1 MKSLLR
7 NSLFCL
13 FGACLMAAC
22 NENTVYHSYQSLPGE
37 GWGKSDTLSFEL
49 PITDSIPVTLE
60 LFAEVRNRSE
70 YPYHDLHLF
79 VSQNLQDSAVWQTDT
94 IAICLADSSGRWTGK
109 GWGSIYQSGVFV
121 KSVRTLHPGN
131 YTIKVMNGMKDEK
144 LKGLNDVGVRVEIN
158 PTPLK

>member
-22 NENTVYHSYQSLPGE
+22 NENTVYHSYQSLPHE
-37 GWGKSDTLSFEL
+37 GWGKSDTLSFQL
-49 PITDSIPVTLE
+49 PITDSIPITLQ

-79 VSQNLQDSAVWQTDT
+79 VSQNLQDSTVWQTDT
-94 IAICLADSSGRWTGK
+94 IAICLADSTGRWMGK
-109 GWGSIYQSGVFV
+109 GWGSVYQSEVFV
-121 KSVRTLHPGN
+121 KSVRPLHPGN

-144 LKGLNDVGVRVEIN
+144 LRGLNDVGIRVEIN
-158 PTPLK
+158 PNSLK